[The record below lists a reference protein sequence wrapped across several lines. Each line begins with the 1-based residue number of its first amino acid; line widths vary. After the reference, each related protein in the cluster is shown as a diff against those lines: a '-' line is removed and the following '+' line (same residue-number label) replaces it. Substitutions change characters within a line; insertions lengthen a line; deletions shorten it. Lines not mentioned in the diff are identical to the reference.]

1 MYAPKKLYEFATTH
15 QFVISSLAGLDK
27 ISESQVDQT
36 GMAVVIDGETIY
48 LDNMLDAKDV
58 KAGKIDFKV
67 DKFGIIH
74 TSIGKVSFDSK
85 MINENA
91 LELLNFIQKLKP
103 SSAKGIYV
111 KSVSLSSTMSSS
123 IKIDSSVL
131 ID

>member
-1 MYAPKKLYEFATTH
+1 MTTVKDKELDQVIEKIKKDTKDPNAIMRL
-15 QFVISSLAGLDK
+15 G
-27 ISESQVDQT
+27 
-36 GMAVVIDGETIY
+36 DGKKAI
-48 LDNMLDAKDV
+48 KDV

-91 LELLNFIQKLKP
+91 LKLLNFIQKLKP

>member
-1 MYAPKKLYEFATTH
+1 MEDRKTQIKL
-15 QFVISSLAGLDK
+15 LALQSALKDAEPGQIGK
-27 ISESQVDQT
+27 
-36 GMAVVIDGETIY
+36 AV
-48 LDNMLDAKDV
+48 KDV

-91 LELLNFIQKLKP
+91 LKLLNFIQKLKP